1 MTDRKAAH
9 IPEFDPLQVCPETLA
24 RIQVWG
30 VGGEALYLEPWRR
43 ALGQELL
50 EEMAAVDRRAIPNDH
65 QRARHLAEQMLQ
77 ERDDIGG
84 IDGLVLAVE
93 IQLALRRN
101 RTDSREVITR
111 PPLPENGGLTY
122 GGIGTDDTGQGI
134 KPRFI
139 DEEDGLPL
147 GLCPLLRAGQ
157 VSSRQRVMAVSS
169 RCRARRA
176 GFCGLQR
183 SAFSTRPTWT
193 G

>member
-9 IPEFDPLQVCPETLA
+9 IPEFDALQVGPETLA
-24 RIQVWG
+24 GIQFWG
-30 VGGEALYLEPWRR
+30 IGGEALHMEPLRR
-43 ALGQELL
+43 AIGQEFLD
-50 EEMAAVDRRAIPNDH
+50 EIAAVDRRAIPNEH

-77 ERDDIGG
+77 KRDDIGG
-84 IDGLVLAVE
+84 IDGLVLAVK
-93 IQLALRRN
+93 IQLALRRS

-111 PPLPENGGLTY
+111 PPLPENGCLAY
-122 GGIGTDDTGQGI
+122 RGIGADDTGQGI
-134 KPRFI
+134 EPGFI
-139 DEEDGLPL
+139 DEEERLPL

-157 VSSRQRVMAVSS
+157 VSSRQRVMAISS

-183 SAFSTRPTWT
+183 SVFSKRPTWT